1 MDYVII
7 SVESSSTTS
16 AHRYVLVATVLHN
29 SWPIPDT
36 AWPFLADI
44 KAAEEEAAEKLVVG
58 GGGGGGKSGGRKP
71 LSATKV
77 GKGKKPKGGGGGGKE
92 GAGGKDSGGE
102 GLQSS
107 VSLTN
112 VDVGKPHWILR
123 MALKQSVSTS
133 NSTLRFTFTMH
144 TEYCVSLSP
153 CIQNTAF
160 HFHHAYRIFAFH
172 SHHTYMYT
180 QCFIFIIHTCT
191 YMFLNER

>member
-29 SWPIPDT
+29 SWLIPDT

-92 GAGGKDSGGE
+92 GAGGKDSE

-123 MALKQSVSTS
+123 MALKQSVSNIIPS
-133 NSTLRFTFTMH
+133 NSTLRFTLTIQHVH
-144 TEYCVSLSP
+144 TV
-153 CIQNTAF
+153 F
-160 HFHHAYRIFAFH
+160 HI
-172 SHHTYMYT
+172 HHTYMYT
-180 QCFIFIIHTCT
+180 QCFTFTIQHVHTVFHIHHT
-191 YMFLNER
+191 YMYI